1 MKTVSITDNQTMMNK
16 WINGD
21 EVNLRREIFSKIE
34 YPQSE
39 AMKTLWNNLCCFC
52 HGTIYSIQESFDYDK
67 VKYQIEY
74 NYIVITMLLHMNY
87 HVLNRYVFSEG
98 MKAKADRLITI
109 EGEIGTKEKRDL
121 LRKLLK
127 DSKNDL
133 REEPKKVL
141 IDFAKVWR
149 FKG

>member
-1 MKTVSITDNQTMMNK
+1 MQQLVRFFEM
-16 WINGD
+16 
-21 EVNLRREIFSKIE
+21 
-34 YPQSE
+34 
-39 AMKTLWNNLCCFC
+39 NNLCCFC